1 MEQPEG
7 DLSPNNQREEDPL
20 LPVDEIIREAP
31 REEVDFLQRNR
42 DTIALLA
49 AAGRWTVDNKDK
61 IADAIA
67 RIKELILSK
76 KIKEKNDPVVLQE

>member
-42 DTIALLA
+42 DAIALLA
-49 AAGRWTVDNKDK
+49 ATGRWTVDNKDK

-76 KIKEKNDPVVLQE
+76 KIKEKNDPVVLQ